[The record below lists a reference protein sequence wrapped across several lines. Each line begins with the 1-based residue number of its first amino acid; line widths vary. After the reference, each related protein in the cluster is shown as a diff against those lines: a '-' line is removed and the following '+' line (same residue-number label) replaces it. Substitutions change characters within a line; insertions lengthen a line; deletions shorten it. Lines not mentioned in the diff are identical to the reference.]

1 MMLLSRLKKIIMW
14 IVGTLAPW
22 RFQEEEGEGKSSG
35 AEQLAGSLEL
45 PGGMQF
51 SDNTPQSPVLS
62 LV

>member
-1 MMLLSRLKKIIMW
+1 MW